1 MRPFH
6 LSIGAREIE
15 EELKFFQSLGALITH
30 RDESGYINIE
40 LFGSQITL
48 KSEPNIELNLKTGK
62 EPQRGWLTH
71 LYAVLL
77 NVGWLPGFE
86 YFIRSSSV

>member
-6 LSIGAREIE
+6 LSTGTREIE

-48 KSEPNIELNLKTGK
+48 KSEPNIELNLKNMHFG
-62 EPQRGWLTH
+62 
-71 LYAVLL
+71 YNL
-77 NVGWLPGFE
+77 NHNEFLDINSKLKGSEREKRFL
-86 YFIRSSSV
+86 

>member
-1 MRPFH
+1 M
-6 LSIGAREIE
+6 
-15 EELKFFQSLGALITH
+15 
-30 RDESGYINIE
+30 
-40 LFGSQITL
+40 
-48 KSEPNIELNLKTGK
+48 LNSKTGK

-77 NVGWLPGFE
+77 NVGWLPGYE

>member
-6 LSIGAREIE
+6 LSIGTREIE
-15 EELKFFQSLGALITH
+15 EELKFFQSLGALVTY

-48 KSEPNIELNLKTGK
+48 KASEYVFKSAYVIDEGTKMERIKMYFKSTFINTIILIEIT
-62 EPQRGWLTH
+62 
-71 LYAVLL
+71 
-77 NVGWLPGFE
+77 
-86 YFIRSSSV
+86 